1 MRNTL
6 KIVMLLGVMAW
17 LVGGCSSES
26 TAPNDDLP
34 QLTEGDVATQSG
46 FMAMA
51 VVQISPVAF
60 CCEPDGKADASDGN
74 YLFSFTPGDA
84 VQGDVLLH
92 FRVGGENGTPS
103 GYDVADWGRA
113 WTADEAPL
121 TIEVVDGGA
130 LLEADFVLTSTLDRD
145 AGTAVTNG
153 SGTLTLVDY
162 VADWTLEAIT
172 LEEDG
177 DYPTSGTLTF
187 TNEGITGTV
196 TFDGDNT
203 ASLTVGEMTWSV
215 ELNDGSLT
223 ER

>member
-1 MRNTL
+1 
-6 KIVMLLGVMAW
+6 
-17 LVGGCSSES
+17 
-26 TAPNDDLP
+26 
-34 QLTEGDVATQSG
+34 
-46 FMAMA
+46 
-51 VVQISPVAF
+51 
-60 CCEPDGKADASDGN
+60 
-74 YLFSFTPGDA
+74 
-84 VQGDVLLH
+84 
-92 FRVGGENGTPS
+92 
-103 GYDVADWGRA
+103 
-113 WTADEAPL
+113 
-121 TIEVVDGGA
+121 
-130 LLEADFVLTSTLDRD
+130 
-145 AGTAVTNG
+145 
-153 SGTLTLVDY
+153 LTLVDY